1 MADIVTLGDV
11 SSSDKGSGT
20 KLKTGGR
27 RQHNMPKKCV
37 EMKIKGGMSRAAAV
51 KACYP
56 QGSKA
61 KSMTESIKDELNPRK
76 TMKAKPINK
85 RKTTAAERKHLLSGR
100 KGY

>member
-27 RQHNMPKKCV
+27 RQYNMPKKCV
-37 EMKIKGGMSRAAAV
+37 EKKMKQGMSKSAAI

-56 QGSKA
+56 G
-61 KSMTESIKDELNPRK
+61 
-76 TMKAKPINK
+76 MKKVEPK
-85 RKTTAAERKHLLSGR
+85 KVKLKKVKLSR
-100 KGY
+100 

>member
-56 QGSKA
+56 KTSKMVETG
-61 KSMTESIKDELNPRK
+61 KKYGLIKEMPSP
-76 TMKAKPINK
+76 AK
-85 RKTTAAERKHLLSGR
+85 RKAAK